1 MVLEATGRAGYN
13 RLMIDA
19 YTLRGISGED
29 VLVFRSDD
37 PEVLLGIIQRLMRT
51 RNKELKAIATQLEME
66 WFKRE
71 AGKGKNART
80 R

>member
-1 MVLEATGRAGYN
+1 
-13 RLMIDA
+13 MIDG

-29 VLVFRSDD
+29 VLVFRTDD
-37 PEVLLGIIQRLMRT
+37 PEVLLAIIQRLMRT
-51 RNKELKAIATQLEME
+51 RNKELKAIAAQLEKQ
-66 WFKRE
+66 WFERE

>member
-1 MVLEATGRAGYN
+1 MLVVTDHPGYN
-13 RLMIDA
+13 EYMIDA
-19 YTLRGISGED
+19 YTLKGISGED

-37 PEVLLGIIQRLMRT
+37 PEMLLSIIQRLART
-51 RNKELKAIATQLEME
+51 RNKELKAIALKLEQA
-66 WFKRE
+66 WFERE